1 MGGRDIIGIAETGS
15 GKTLTFSLPGLC
27 RVRAEAAKAGAQKN
41 ATRMLVVAP
50 TRELAMQSQEVLDA
64 VLAAKGL
71 KGAFRS
77 VCLFG
82 GVPKHEQRKALRA
95 GVDVVVAT
103 PGRLV
108 DLMEEGECDL
118 SQVTY
123 LVLDEVRVCV
133 CAVLVFLA
141 ICSSPLAHPKLIQ
154 PIHLPSPFLF
164 PTQPTQADRML
175 DQGFEQAIRQIIGAT
190 APHPRR
196 QTALLSATWPQAIQA
211 LANEFLQDPIKVN
224 NINCVTM
231 RPSVPSVRPSDPAG
245 LACVWGVCGK
255 GWMGC

>member
-1 MGGRDIIGIAETGS
+1 MVNPPPPPPPPPHTHTHTHALALPNGQCWPILMAGRDIIGIAETGS

-27 RVRAEAAKAGAQKN
+27 RVRTESAKGGRKN

-95 GVDVVVAT
+95 GVDVIVAT

-123 LVLDEVRVCV
+123 LVLDEVSGG
-133 CAVLVFLA
+133 L
-141 ICSSPLAHPKLIQ
+141 
-154 PIHLPSPFLF
+154 
-164 PTQPTQADRML
+164 
-175 DQGFEQAIRQIIGAT
+175 GA
-190 APHPRR
+190 P
-196 QTALLSATWPQAIQA
+196 
-211 LANEFLQDPIKVN
+211 
-224 NINCVTM
+224 
-231 RPSVPSVRPSDPAG
+231 
-245 LACVWGVCGK
+245 
-255 GWMGC
+255 

>member
-27 RVRAEAAKAGAQKN
+27 RVRAEAAGQPGNK
-41 ATRMLVVAP
+41 TRMLVVAP

-82 GVPKHEQRKALRA
+82 GVPKHEQRRALRA

-123 LVLDEVRVCV
+123 LVLDEVRVKCLG
-133 CAVLVFLA
+133 CGLGRRYLLC
-141 ICSSPLAHPKLIQ
+141 ITCILNHP
-154 PIHLPSPFLF
+154 PIPS
-164 PTQPTQADRML
+164 
-175 DQGFEQAIRQIIGAT
+175 
-190 APHPRR
+190 
-196 QTALLSATWPQAIQA
+196 LL
-211 LANEFLQDPIKVN
+211 
-224 NINCVTM
+224 
-231 RPSVPSVRPSDPAG
+231 
-245 LACVWGVCGK
+245 
-255 GWMGC
+255 

>member
-27 RVRAEAAKAGAQKN
+27 RVRAEAAKAGAQQKN

-82 GVPKHEQRKALRA
+82 GVPKQEQRKALRA

-123 LVLDEVRVCV
+123 LVLDEVRGLFC
-133 CAVLVFLA
+133 LVGLEL
-141 ICSSPLAHPKLIQ
+141 CH
-154 PIHLPSPFLF
+154 
-164 PTQPTQADRML
+164 
-175 DQGFEQAIRQIIGAT
+175 GGA
-190 APHPRR
+190 
-196 QTALLSATWPQAIQA
+196 ALLSLSLSHTHTR
-211 LANEFLQDPIKVN
+211 D
-224 NINCVTM
+224 
-231 RPSVPSVRPSDPAG
+231 
-245 LACVWGVCGK
+245 
-255 GWMGC
+255 

>member
-27 RVRAEAAKAGAQKN
+27 RVREAAAQPGAKKN
-41 ATRMLVVAP
+41 VTRMLVVAP
-50 TRELAMQSQEVLDA
+50 TRELAMQSQEVLDK

-123 LVLDEVRVCV
+123 LVLDEVRVRV
-133 CAVLVFLA
+133 AFGAVRWAVRDPSAVPCLLD
-141 ICSSPLAHPKLIQ
+141 LLTHPRQTNPNRLI
-154 PIHLPSPFLF
+154 
-164 PTQPTQADRML
+164 QADRML
-175 DQGFEQAIRQIIGAT
+175 DQGFEQAIRKIIGAT

-211 LANEFLQDPIKVN
+211 LASEFLQDPIKV
-224 NINCVTM
+224 
-231 RPSVPSVRPSDPAG
+231 RR
-245 LACVWGVCGK
+245 
-255 GWMGC
+255 